1 MTISKLAALGS
12 LAAMFAAGAGAAYL
26 LSARARAPQPAAMVA
41 STPRISVSPAT
52 QPGGIPLD
60 PKLAQRAGIVIE
72 SAQNSTVSG
81 SLRVPGTV
89 QPNAYRQVSVT
100 PLVGGRVTRVFVE
113 LGQAVVRG
121 SAIAEVYSP
130 DVEEARARYLGVQ
143 ADTDAGEAKL
153 KRTERLAALGS
164 ASQQELEQVRAEHVR
179 HETEVQQAAARLR
192 LLGLDPTNVGDAR
205 EKPAASVV
213 TVSAPQAGVIVQRPA
228 IAGMTAEPST
238 VLATIAELSP
248 VWVIA
253 DVYER
258 DFGRIVTGASAVVTA
273 AAYPGVELRGH
284 VTYIS
289 PDVRPETRTAQVRIE
304 LPNPENKL
312 RFGMYVTV
320 TIGERTGSSVTV
332 PRAAVQMVGADSV
345 VFVPVDAG
353 GTVFRER
360 RVTVGPADDD
370 RLAILDGL
378 SAGERVV
385 TTGSFVIRA
394 EAERLAIRPETS
406 PGAPDGGQSP
416 QVFTVRITTK
426 GFEPSSLT
434 LKPGVPARVTFTR
447 TTDET
452 CATAITMPDYG
463 IKRALPLNEPV
474 VVEFIPTKD
483 AAFQCGMGMLAGKL
497 VVR

>member
-1 MTISKLAALGS
+1 
-12 LAAMFAAGAGAAYL
+12 MFAAGAGAAYVW
-26 LSARARAPQPAAMVA
+26 SARARAPRPSATAASPPRLVA
-41 STPRISVSPAT
+41 STPP
-52 QPGGIPLD
+52 QPGGIPLE
-60 PKLAQRAGIVIE
+60 PELAQRAGIVIE
-72 SAQNSTVSG
+72 SAPNSTVTG

-130 DVEEARARYLGVQ
+130 DVEEARARYLSLQ

-153 KRTERLAALGS
+153 QRTERLATLGS

-192 LLGLDPTNVGDAR
+192 LWGLDPAKIGDAHTN
-205 EKPAASVV
+205 PAASVV

-228 IAGMTAEPST
+228 IAGMTAEAST

-258 DFGRIVTGASAVVTA
+258 DFGRIATGASAVVTA
-273 AAYPGVELRGH
+273 AAYPGVELRGK

-304 LPNPENKL
+304 LPNPEDKL
-312 RFGMYVTV
+312 RFGMYVTA

-353 GTVFRER
+353 ATVFRER
-360 RVTVGPADDD
+360 RVTVGPADGD
-370 RLAILDGL
+370 RLAILNGL
-378 SAGERVV
+378 SAGEQVV

-406 PGAPDGGQSP
+406 PVAPGEGPSP
-416 QVFTVRITTK
+416 QVLAVKITPK

-452 CATAITMPDYG
+452 CATEITMPDYG
-463 IKRALPLNEPV
+463 IRRPLPLNEPV

-483 AAFQCGMGMLAGKL
+483 AQFQCGMGMLAGKL
-497 VVR
+497 IVR